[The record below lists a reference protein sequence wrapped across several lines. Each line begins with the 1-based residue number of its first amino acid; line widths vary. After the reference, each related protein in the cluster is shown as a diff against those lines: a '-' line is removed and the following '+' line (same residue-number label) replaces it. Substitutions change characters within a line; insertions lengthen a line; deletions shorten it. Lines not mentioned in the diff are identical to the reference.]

1 MANST
6 KSLNKKKKV
15 LYRSATSQ
23 GTKMTAI
30 ADPFLKKVL
39 YICATSLGKGVTVI
53 VDPV

>member
-1 MANST
+1 
-6 KSLNKKKKV
+6 
-15 LYRSATSQ
+15 
-23 GTKMTAI
+23 MTAI